1 MPLQRQLHGGG
12 QAQLGIQRQLVAVGV
27 QQILELRKG
36 KIVLPAA
43 APQAGKVYVV
53 DPGGLILQGG
63 STGTDA
69 VDCGGIGAAEQKIPV
84 GEQRGGPHDEGRIA
98 ACFAVLLDQQHGGLD
113 LGQRV
118 LLVLAV
124 RAGKDVGEALG
135 VHQKLVAVLGGSGRL
150 AGAVLAVQLQ
160 HLAHHLHQLPGLNA
174 GKAVQAVDVLE
185 VVGHV
190 LVHGTALD
198 LRVTGSAADLLRVIT
213 QVAGGGKVQH
223 KGNVRDV
230 DAHAKG
236 LGGQHD
242 PALAAA
248 EILQI
253 LRFGLAG
260 KLRVV
265 AGHSIAQTLCKAMGV
280 EALQQTDGGKVD
292 QGFLPLL
299 QRGGDLPGQSLEL
312 VQLVLP
318 AAGHA
323 GHLPDAQLDV
333 AAAHAAQINDGV
345 RRHVQAAQGLAVHVL
360 LAAIGGRGRKGGGDK
375 GMLVRAVQLLFAQL
389 VHVVTQKPV
398 VRAELFAP
406 GGHNMGFVHDQQAD
420 GTVAD
425 QVGDIA
431 AAQQGLR
438 RKIQDVAAA
447 FLHLLRNGLFD
458 HGRDVGVDGAGLG
471 VAVLLH
477 ALYLIVHQADQRR
490 DHQRDHP
497 VLLGQINGR
506 DLEHHALAR
515 TGRCGN
521 EQVAVSLPRAA
532 KLCLLDEVIDDVLL
546 GDGAQL
552 LLAAMQSVQVVDI
565 QRKKVRV
572 TPVLLQKG
580 ARLRADGALRLH
592 RLRMRSGKLTG
603 KSASQRRKAVGK
615 TSLIADE
622 AVG

>member
-1 MPLQRQLHGGG
+1 M
-12 QAQLGIQRQLVAVGV
+12 
-27 QQILELRKG
+27 
-36 KIVLPAA
+36 
-43 APQAGKVYVV
+43 
-53 DPGGLILQGG
+53 
-63 STGTDA
+63 
-69 VDCGGIGAAEQKIPV
+69 
-84 GEQRGGPHDEGRIA
+84 
-98 ACFAVLLDQQHGGLD
+98 
-113 LGQRV
+113 
-118 LLVLAV
+118 LAV
-124 RAGKDVGEALG
+124 RAGKDVGETLG

-190 LVHGTALD
+190 LVHGTAVD
-198 LRVTGSAADLLRVIT
+198 LWVTGGAADLLRVIT
-213 QVAGGGKVQH
+213 QVTGGGKVQH

-236 LGGQHD
+236 FGGQHD

-265 AGHSIAQTLCKAMGV
+265 TGHSIAQTLCKAMGV

-292 QGFLPLL
+292 QGLLPLL
-299 QRGGDLPGQSLEL
+299 QCGGDLPGQSLEL

-323 GHLPDAQLDV
+323 WHLPDAQLDV

-398 VRAELFAP
+398 VWTELLAP
-406 GGHNMGFVHDQQAD
+406 SGHNMGLVHDQQAD
-420 GTVAD
+420 GTVTD

-497 VLLGQINGR
+497 VLLGKVDRR
-506 DLEHHALAR
+506 DLEHHAFAR
-515 TGRCGN
+515 TGGGSH
-521 EQVAVSLPRAA
+521 EQVAVSLPCAA
-532 KLCLLDEVIDDVLL
+532 KLCLLDEVVDDVLL

-552 LLAAMQSVQVVDI
+552 LLAVMQSV
-565 QRKKVRV
+565 
-572 TPVLLQKG
+572 
-580 ARLRADGALRLH
+580 
-592 RLRMRSGKLTG
+592 
-603 KSASQRRKAVGK
+603 
-615 TSLIADE
+615 
-622 AVG
+622 